1 MKKFDVEFKK
11 LTDNKYPFVR
21 FVRAE
26 YSVSDNNL
34 ILHFLASAQSIDGG
48 VLSDRVKDD
57 IVKAVVP
64 LVPDEITFSVR
75 YTKVFADE
83 DTVSVKLMQAL
94 QKYMGIAAGMIKP
107 EDVSIQVN
115 DYVIDVKIKAQ
126 KAYSSMLK
134 ADDVKEKI
142 VDYLNENFVE
152 NARPSASG
160 LPVRGRRR

>member
-1 MKKFDVEFKK
+1 M
-11 LTDNKYPFVR
+11 
-21 FVRAE
+21 
-26 YSVSDNNL
+26 
-34 ILHFLASAQSIDGG
+34 
-48 VLSDRVKDD
+48 KDD

-75 YTKVFADE
+75 YTKVYADE
-83 DTVSVKLMQAL
+83 DAVRVKLMQAL

-134 ADDVKEKI
+134 ADDVKEKSSI
-142 VDYLNENFVE
+142 I
-152 NARPSASG
+152 
-160 LPVRGRRR
+160 

>member
-1 MKKFDVEFKK
+1 M
-11 LTDNKYPFVR
+11 
-21 FVRAE
+21 
-26 YSVSDNNL
+26 SDNNL

-75 YTKVFADE
+75 YTKVYADE
-83 DTVSVKLMQAL
+83 DTVRVKLMQAL

-134 ADDVKEKI
+134 ADDVKEKSSI
-142 VDYLNENFVE
+142 I
-152 NARPSASG
+152 
-160 LPVRGRRR
+160 